1 MADFGSAAP
10 DAAESLNLGL
20 LRLVDG
26 RSVGSFAQTRGPATL
41 IVSGIARGGTSMAA
55 QALQR
60 AGVFMG
66 ELVDDVVFEDIE
78 LGELLERGDLA
89 GLDAAIARRDR
100 DHRRWGFKRPNL
112 FEMMAPEQLRRFRAP
127 RLVLM
132 VRDPVAIAQ
141 RNVIANLDD
150 AATALREA
158 AERFSRLVGFALAA
172 PCPVLLASY
181 EKAILFPE
189 AFVDALLSLAGLE
202 PGPAGRLD
210 VLRGVEANS
219 DTYRSGATLRFEGH
233 LDGVFD
239 GWLTGWCCY
248 RDRAE
253 PVVLEL
259 VIGGAVVA
267 SALADMYRP
276 DLEAAG
282 FHQGRHG
289 FAFSLEGLDLG
300 PGAVAVVRPQGKRYT
315 LPNSGRT
322 LADLAGGASGAAR

>member
-1 MADFGSAAP
+1 MGDFEAAAS

-20 LRLVDG
+20 LRFVDG
-26 RSVGSFAQTRGPATL
+26 RAVGAFERTRGPATL

-66 ELVDDVVFEDIE
+66 ELVDDIVFEDIE
-78 LGELLERGDLA
+78 FGALIEGGDLA
-89 GLDAAIARRDR
+89 GLDTAIARRDR
-100 DHRRWGFKRPNL
+100 VHRRWGFKRPNL
-112 FEMMAPEQLRRFRAP
+112 FETLAPEQLRRFRAP

-150 AATALREA
+150 AAVALQEA
-158 AERFSRLVGFALAA
+158 TERFSRLVGFALAA

-181 EKAILFPE
+181 EKAVLFPE
-189 AFVDALLSLAGLE
+189 AFVDALLSLAGLQPE
-202 PGPAGRLD
+202 PARRLD
-210 VLRGVEANS
+210 ALRGIAANS
-219 DTYRSGATLRFEGH
+219 ETYRSGALLRFEGH

-248 RDRAE
+248 RDRAD
-253 PVVLEL
+253 PVVLDL
-259 VIGGAVVA
+259 LIDGAVVA
-267 SALADMYRP
+267 STLADVYRP
-276 DLEAAG
+276 DVEAAG

-289 FAFSLEGLDLG
+289 FAFSLEGLD
-300 PGAVAVVRPQGKRYT
+300 PGLRSVAVVQPQGKRYT

-322 LADLAGGASGAAR
+322 LAELAGRGSGFG

>member
-1 MADFGSAAP
+1 MSDFDSAAS
-10 DAAESLNLGL
+10 ESLNLGL
-20 LRLVDG
+20 LRFVNG
-26 RSVGSFAQTRGPATL
+26 QNVGAFALARGPATL

-78 LGELLERGDLA
+78 LGELLDRGDLA
-89 GLDAAIARRDR
+89 GLDAAIARRAR
-100 DHRRWGFKRPNL
+100 VHRRWGFKRPNL
-112 FEMMAPEQLRRFRAP
+112 FETMVPEQLQRFRAP

-150 AATALREA
+150 AAVALQEA
-158 AERFSRLVGFALAA
+158 AERFTRLVGFALAA

-189 AFVDALLSLAGLE
+189 PFVDALLSLAGLE
-202 PGPAGRLD
+202 PGPARRLD

-248 RDRAE
+248 RDRAD
-253 PVVLEL
+253 PIVLDL
-259 VIGGAVVA
+259 LIDGAVVA
-267 SALADMYRP
+267 SALADAYRP
-276 DLEAAG
+276 DLEQAG
-282 FHQGRHG
+282 FHRGCHG
-289 FAFSLEGLDLG
+289 FAFCLEGLDLG
-300 PGAVAVVRPQGKRYT
+300 PRSVVIVRPQGKRYT

-322 LADLAGGASGAAR
+322 LADLAGAESGAG